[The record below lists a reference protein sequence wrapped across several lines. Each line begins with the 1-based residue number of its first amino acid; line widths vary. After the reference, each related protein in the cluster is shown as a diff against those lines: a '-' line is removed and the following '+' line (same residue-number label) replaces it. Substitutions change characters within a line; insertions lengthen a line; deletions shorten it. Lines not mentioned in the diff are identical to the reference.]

1 MRADIPPQD
10 MEAAADHAAPVE
22 RAERIV
28 TTLLIGKLLCANSPE
43 HLCRVRNIS
52 MTGMLIETHRPLGFG
67 TWVAVELRSGEKL
80 QGTVA
85 WCGTGR
91 AGVQFVTPID
101 VDRILAEAKQSAAP
115 SARLRS
121 VPQPRAPRFDVQCPA
136 SISSNGR
143 YIDVMVENVSQSGA
157 CVTMG
162 RPPKR
167 DIEVILSIPG
177 LPSRRC
183 TTRWSDEKAA
193 GLLFLEVIPFHK
205 LDAWLDHI
213 EAS

>member
-10 MEAAADHAAPVE
+10 MEAAADHAAPME

-28 TTLLIGKLLCANSPE
+28 TTLLIGKLLSANGPE
-43 HLCRVRNIS
+43 HLCRIRNIS
-52 MTGMLIETHRPLGFG
+52 TTGMLIETHRPLGFG
-67 TWVAVELRSGEKL
+67 AWVAVELRSGEKL

-91 AGVQFVTPID
+91 AGVQFVTPIE
-101 VDRILAEAKQSAAP
+101 VDRILAEAKQSATV
-115 SARLRS
+115 RVRN
-121 VPQPRAPRFDVQCPA
+121 QPRAPRFDVRCPA

-143 YIDVMVENVSQSGA
+143 YIDVVLENVSQSGA
-157 CVTMG
+157 RIAMA

-167 DIEVILSIPG
+167 DTEVILSVPG

-183 TTRWSDEKAA
+183 TTRWSDDAAA
-193 GLLFLEVIPFHK
+193 GLLFLEVIPYHE
-205 LDAWLDHI
+205 LDAWLDHV
-213 EAS
+213 EVN